1 MPREDPIFCSAGAFW
16 DSHPGP
22 RRDRMP
28 AMRSILVLC
37 LAAVTLLGTTS
48 CLRTSTVVRVK
59 KDGTGS
65 IISRYYFSPETLAMI
80 DQLGQLGDALGQLGG
95 AGGGPGAAG
104 GPDLGLIRDLAKP
117 DEESL
122 KADAAGYGEGVR
134 YAKHEPGKDEDGWE
148 GYTVV
153 YDFDDIRKVRIDQ
166 NSVPGKAKDFVASAG
181 EELKNDAGGALS
193 FTLEGDLLTVKST
206 FAKDGMDGFV
216 DQQQLDQAKA
226 MGMAPS
232 EAMKMAAGMT
242 QGMRVGYFL
251 RAEDGIAETNADH
264 VTGDLIILSDADIGK
279 VLIDPDLGAF
289 IDKAAADPKA
299 VTPDAAQE
307 MMQKLEAMTVESKEE
322 ITVKLK

>member
-1 MPREDPIFCSAGAFW
+1 MPRD
-16 DSHPGP
+16 GP
-22 RRDRMP
+22 ENFGRGDVLGFLPARREATIP
-28 AMRSILVLC
+28 AMRSLLVFC
-37 LAAVTLLGTTS
+37 LAAFTLCFSTS

-65 IISRYYFSPETLAMI
+65 IIARYYFSPEMLAML
-80 DQLGQLGDALGQLGG
+80 DQLGQLGGALGQLGG
-95 AGGGPGAAG
+95 AAEGAAAA
-104 GPDLGLIRDLAKP
+104 GPDLGLIRELAKP

-122 KADAAGYGEGVR
+122 KADAAGFGEGVR

-166 NSVPGKAKDFVASAG
+166 RSVPGKAKDFVASAG
-181 EELKNDAGGALS
+181 EELKEDEGGSLS
-193 FTLEGDLLTVKST
+193 FTLEGDVLTVKST
-206 FAKDGMDGFV
+206 FAKDGMDGVV
-216 DQQQLDQAKA
+216 DQKQLDQAKE

-232 EAMKMAAGMT
+232 QAMKMAAGMT

-279 VLIDPDLGAF
+279 VLVDPDLGAF

-299 VTPDAAQE
+299 VTPEAAKE
-307 MMQKLEAMTVESKEE
+307 TMLKLEAMTIESKDE

>member
-1 MPREDPIFCSAGAFW
+1 
-16 DSHPGP
+16 
-22 RRDRMP
+22 
-28 AMRSILVLC
+28 MRSLLLFC
-37 LAAVTLLGTTS
+37 LAALTLTASTS

-80 DQLGQLGDALGQLGG
+80 DQLGQLGGALGQFGG
-95 AGGGPGAAG
+95 GAAG
-104 GPDLGLIRDLAKP
+104 AAPAGPDLSLIQDLAKP

-122 KADAAGYGEGVR
+122 RADAAGFGEGVR
-134 YAKHEPGKDEDGWE
+134 YSKHEPGKDDDGWE

-153 YDFDDIRKVRIDQ
+153 YEFDDIRKVRIDQ
-166 NSVPGKAKDFVASAG
+166 NSVPGKAQEFVASAG
-181 EELKNDAGGALS
+181 EELKKDEGGALS
-193 FTLEGDLLTVKST
+193 FALEGDVLTVKST
-206 FAKDGMDGFV
+206 FAKDGMDGVV
-216 DQQQLDQAKA
+216 DQKQLDQAKA

-251 RAEDGIAETNADH
+251 RAEEGIAETNADH
-264 VTGDLIILSDADIGK
+264 VTGDLIILSDAEVGK
-279 VLIDPDLGAF
+279 ILVDPDFGAF

-299 VTPDAAQE
+299 VTPEAAKE
-307 MMQKLEAMTVESKEE
+307 MMMKLEAMTVESKEE

>member
-1 MPREDPIFCSAGAFW
+1 MPRDGPENFRRGDVLRFL
-16 DSHPGP
+16 PGSRKATIP
-22 RRDRMP
+22 P
-28 AMRSILVLC
+28 MRSLLVFC
-37 LAAVTLLGTTS
+37 LAAFTLCFSTS

-65 IISRYYFSPETLAMI
+65 IIARYYFSPEMLAML
-80 DQLGQLGDALGQLGG
+80 DQLGQLGGALGQLGG
-95 AGGGPGAAG
+95 AAEGAAA
-104 GPDLGLIRDLAKP
+104 GPDLGLIRELAKP

-122 KADAAGYGEGVR
+122 KTDAAGYGEGVR

-153 YDFDDIRKVRIDQ
+153 YDFVDIRKVRIDQ
-166 NSVPGKAKDFVASAG
+166 SSVPGKAKDFVASAG
-181 EELKNDAGGALS
+181 EELKKDEGGALS
-193 FTLEGDLLTVKST
+193 FTLEGDVLTVKST
-206 FAKDGMDGFV
+206 FAKDGMDGVV
-216 DQQQLDQAKA
+216 DQKQLDQAKE

-232 EAMKMAAGMT
+232 QAMKMAAGMT

-279 VLIDPDLGAF
+279 VLVDPDLGAF

-299 VTPDAAQE
+299 VTPEAAKE
-307 MMQKLEAMTVESKEE
+307 TMLKLEAMTIESKDE